1 MDSKICD
8 KKDVLKL
15 RKINLRNLYALE
27 AGIKMSGG
35 EEFDDF
41 DIDLEVPPTVSEL
54 LPFKNNI
61 IQGQESSYAI
71 GRKLMPGRYG
81 AVYEVLRKNDGRP
94 FAAKL
99 EVVDHGFTGLN
110 MEYKVLKAATKANL
124 QQIPALIDRGKIESR
139 FKFIVLQ
146 LLGPNLWKLRH
157 DFIEHRFSAPTCLR
171 LAIETLNAL
180 ESLHIIGFIHRDIKP
195 SNFLTFEEK
204 GDTKIILIDFGICRS
219 YKNANGELKPPRDE
233 CSFRGTTRYASLS
246 AHNEMEQSRRDDLEG
261 WFYMTVEMFTGDLP
275 WSAYRKPDR
284 EIVKKLK
291 VHARSNEGYHEL
303 LNHCP
308 RTEFRRIMNYIDTLT
323 YYSAPDYSYLRQM
336 INLAMKNHEISPD
349 EPYDWEQTSA
359 ARSDKANETTPTNN
373 NTVKVA
379 NNQTDD
385 IIKNINGLLK

>member
-1 MDSKICD
+1 MSLKIINSEEN
-8 KKDVLKL
+8 VVFL
-15 RKINLRNLYALE
+15 RKINLRKLEALE
-27 AGIKMSGG
+27 TGMSAS

-61 IQGQESSYAI
+61 IQGQENSYAV

-81 AVYEVLRKNDGRP
+81 AIYEVLRKNDGRP

-110 MEYKVLKAATKANL
+110 MEYKVLKAASKANL
-124 QQIPALIDRGKIESR
+124 EQIPLLIDRGKIEAR
-139 FKFIVLQ
+139 FKFIVIQ

-157 DFIEHRFSAPTCLR
+157 DFVEHRFSAPTCLR
-171 LAIETLNAL
+171 LATETLNAL

-195 SNFLTFEEK
+195 SNFLISEEK
-204 GDTKIILIDFGICRS
+204 GKSKIILIDFGICRP
-219 YKNANGELKPPRDE
+219 YKNANGDLKPPRDE

-261 WFYMTVEMFTGDLP
+261 WFYMVVEMFTGDLP
-275 WSAYRKPDR
+275 WSTFRKPDR
-284 EIVKKLK
+284 EMVKKLK
-291 VHARSNEGYHEL
+291 VHARSNEGSREL

-323 YYSAPDYSYLRQM
+323 YYSTPDYSYLRQM
-336 INLAMKNHEISPD
+336 INLAMKNYDIHSD
-349 EPYDWEQTSA
+349 EPFDWEQKNTVA
-359 ARSDKANETTPTNN
+359 DEEDKDAQDPMNN
-373 NTVKVA
+373 NIAKHTNK
-379 NNQTDD
+379 QSDE
-385 IIKNINGLLK
+385 IIKNLNGLL